1 MALALPLVLALLT
14 TPAQADDDHW
24 VLADAGWGVK
34 LPAGWDVPSGGWSD
48 WALKAKHRD
57 GSVLQIWVTPFQV
70 PVTKDNV
77 AAWAKM
83 YEDQIAAE
91 AKADVRVVSQEV
103 IDLGGRKTGHV
114 TLKVVVKGGK
124 GVAEVYAVEG
134 TGHTVHAR
142 VVTGERKAKVATKA
156 LRALVESVRIDQT
169 PYPTKSG
176 TIASEKGGFE
186 VTLPDEWRAPL
197 QAEDDEIAKIV
208 GAIGIEEIDR
218 TTCVVGVR
226 PRAVDNPDVTL
237 LCPTP
242 LHLDPLD
249 EYSFE
254 GIEAQLHER
263 FFGRAKAEVP
273 TGEAVTIGDRM
284 GVYFRPPAATG
295 AFRLAIAPYDQGML
309 TWWGVG
315 GGKATDP
322 ERGSDLDASLMK
334 MQAEVTFTGP
344 NAGAPIIRA
353 DRWISYYLSYR
364 PTSPMVLG
372 PLVALVGMIGGA
384 IALARRRKP
393 SYEDID

>member
-1 MALALPLVLALLT
+1 MALALPLALALLA
-14 TPAQADDDHW
+14 TPAQAEDDHW
-24 VLADAGWGVK
+24 ALADAGWGVK
-34 LPAGWDVPSGGWSD
+34 LPDGWEVPSGGWSD
-48 WALKAKHRD
+48 WSLKAKHKD

-83 YEDQIAAE
+83 YEEQIAAE
-91 AKADVRVVSQEV
+91 AKAEVSVLDQEV
-103 IDLGGRKTGHV
+103 IELGGRKTGHV

-134 TGHTVHAR
+134 AGHTVHAR
-142 VVTGERKAKVATKA
+142 VVTGERKAKAATAA
-156 LRALVESVRIDQT
+156 LREMVETVRIDKK
-169 PYPTKSG
+169 PFDTKGG
-176 TIASEKGGFE
+176 TVASDKGGFS
-186 VTLPDEWRAPL
+186 VTLPDDWREPL
-197 QAEDDEIAKIV
+197 RAEDDEVAKVV
-208 GAIGIEEIDR
+208 GTIGIEEIDR

-237 LCPTP
+237 LCPTH

-249 EYSFE
+249 EHSFE
-254 GIEAQLHER
+254 GVEAQLHEQ

-273 TGEAVTIGDRM
+273 VGEAVTIGDRM

-295 AFRLAIAPYDQGML
+295 SFRLAIAPYDQGML

-315 GGKATDP
+315 GGDGG
-322 ERGSDLDASLMK
+322 ELDAALVK
-334 MQAEVTFTGP
+334 MHSSTSFSGP
-344 NAGAPIIRA
+344 NGGAPIIRA
-353 DRWISYYLSYR
+353 DRWISYYLTYR

-372 PLVALVGMIGGA
+372 PLVAIVGLIGGA

-393 SYEDID
+393 AYDDID